1 MIALRDVSL
10 ERRTREEYAHDLK
23 GRLLALA
30 TGRYRH
36 PRRRAVLSG
45 VDLAIPR
52 GQKIGIIGANGA
64 GKSTLLKVMCGVLEP
79 TSGTAAVEGR
89 VAPLLELG
97 AGFDG
102 DLTLADNIVLYGVL
116 LGVERRD
123 IESRI
128 GEILRFA
135 ELTDYERLPVRTLSS
150 GMAARLGFAVA
161 TAVDAD
167 ILLID
172 EALSV
177 GDESFRAK
185 SRARI
190 EALWHEERTV
200 VLVSH
205 DLSLVRTVCERAIW
219 MERGRIVAD
228 GDPNDI
234 VARYVRAVDEAAIE
248 TLLRSR
254 VDV

>member
-1 MIALRDVSL
+1 VSL
-10 ERRTREEYAHDLK
+10 QRRIREEYAHDLK
-23 GRLLALA
+23 GRLLAMA
-30 TGRYRH
+30 AGRYRS
-36 PRRRAVLSG
+36 PRRRVVLDG
-45 VDLAIPR
+45 VDLVIPP
-52 GQKIGIIGANGA
+52 GQKIGIVGANGA
-64 GKSTLLKVMCGVLEP
+64 GKSTLLKVMCGVLTP
-79 TSGTAAVEGR
+79 TAGTVAVDGR

-102 DLTLADNIVLYGVL
+102 DLTLADNIVMYGVL
-116 LGVERRD
+116 LGVERRE
-123 IESRI
+123 IESRV

-135 ELTDYERLPVRTLSS
+135 ELTEYERLPVRTLSS
-150 GMAARLGFAVA
+150 GMAARLGFSVA
-161 TAVDAD
+161 TDVDAD

-190 EALWHEERTV
+190 DALWHEERTV

-205 DLSLVRTVCERAIW
+205 DLSLIRSACERAIW
-219 MERGRIVAD
+219 MDHGRVRAD
-228 GDPNDI
+228 GEPHDV

-248 TLLRSR
+248 TLLRAR
-254 VDV
+254 VDA